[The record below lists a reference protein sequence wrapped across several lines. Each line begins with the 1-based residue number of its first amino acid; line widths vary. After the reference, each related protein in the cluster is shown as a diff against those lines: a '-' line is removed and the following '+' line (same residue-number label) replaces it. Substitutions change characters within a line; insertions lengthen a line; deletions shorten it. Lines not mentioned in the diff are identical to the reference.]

1 VPIFRVEIAG
11 VPVEIRCRFSETEAF
26 LKDFRTDKEPLLS
39 IEPKES
45 DLSKIQE
52 GFDFLCRRA
61 GFEPVQKTDVALEN
75 SAIHTLLAETLT
87 EFDVIAMHG
96 SALSMDG
103 EAYVFTAKSG
113 TGKSTHARLWR
124 EVFGNRVWMVND
136 DKPML
141 KVAEEGVT
149 VYGSPWKGK
158 HGLGRN
164 ASAPLKAIVKLERDA
179 ENRITPLSAA
189 DAYPTLFGQ
198 CFSSEK
204 PVVARRIAEMEK
216 RILNTV
222 PFYKL
227 GCNMDPEAAKI
238 AYEGMNQGQDR

>member
-1 VPIFRVEIAG
+1 MPIFRVEIAG
-11 VPVEIRCRFSETEAF
+11 IPVEIRCRFSQNEAF
-26 LKDFRTDKEPLLS
+26 FQDYLTEKEPLFSL
-39 IEPKES
+39 EVKED
-45 DLSKIQE
+45 DLGKTQEKI
-52 GFDFLCRRA
+52 DFLEKLA
-61 GFEPVQKTDVALEN
+61 GYAPLQRTDVVLEN
-75 SAIHTLLAETLT
+75 VAIHTLLAEALT
-87 EFDVIAMHG
+87 EYDVLLMHG
-96 SALSMDG
+96 SALCMEG
-103 EAYVFTAKSG
+103 EAYIFTAKSG

-164 ASAPLKAIVKLERDA
+164 ASAPLKAIVKLERA
-179 ENRITPLSAA
+179 EENRIIPLSAA
-189 DAYPTLFGQ
+189 DAYPTLFAQ

-204 PVVARRIAEMEK
+204 PAVARRIAEME
-216 RILNTV
+216 RLILNIV
-222 PFYKL
+222 PFYRL
-227 GCNMDPEAAKI
+227 DCNMDPDAAKV

>member
-1 VPIFRVEIAG
+1 MPIFRVEIAG
-11 VPVEIRCRFSETEAF
+11 VPVEISCRFSETEAF
-26 LKDFRTDKEPLLS
+26 LKDYRTDKEPLLS
-39 IEPKES
+39 IEPKED
-45 DLSKIQE
+45 DLAKMQE
-52 GFDFLCRRA
+52 RVDLIEQRIGYNPLQRSY
-61 GFEPVQKTDVALEN
+61 TALEN
-75 SAIHTLLAETLT
+75 AVIHTLLAEALT
-87 EFDVIAMHG
+87 EYDVLLMHG
-96 SALSMDG
+96 SDLCMDG
-103 EAYVFTAKSG
+103 EAYIFTAKSG

-124 EVFGNRVWMVND
+124 EVFGDRVWMVND

-204 PVVARRIAEMEK
+204 PEVV
-216 RILNTV
+216 
-222 PFYKL
+222 
-227 GCNMDPEAAKI
+227 
-238 AYEGMNQGQDR
+238 